1 MPKGCEKMNY
11 QEFMQIAGYEVSYET
26 YKNIIEPMYMTT
38 DIIDKKEF
46 CKCFSKKLFA
56 IKPTD
61 KLVKELRDMAK
72 DLQYA
77 AKYGLY
83 VGDKMTEFK
92 KLCSDYQ
99 KRQYNNLDYYFEY
112 ANDSYYSYTS
122 HTYRKVCERDYIK
135 SLVITHKDGY
145 KTTLDLIF

>member
-1 MPKGCEKMNY
+1 MNH

-46 CKCFSKKLFA
+46 CKSFSKKLFA

-83 VGDKMTEFK
+83 VGDKMTDFK

-99 KRQYNNLDYYFEY
+99 KRQYNNDYYEFEF
-112 ANDSYYSYTS
+112 ANDSYYDYT
-122 HTYRKVCERDYIK
+122 HGCYRKIYERDFIK
-135 SLVITHKDGY
+135 SLVIFHKDGY